1 MVHIKYSKKQKQK
14 QKQKQTGNETN
25 GKDLPE
31 LLNWKKILQRMEHMQ
46 AQ

>member
-1 MVHIKYSKKQKQK
+1 MVHIKYSKKKK
-14 QKQKQTGNETN
+14 KKHPGNETN
-25 GKDLPE
+25 GKHLPE